1 MDEVRAMVAQ
11 IVLLG
16 YPTYLHGFT
25 TVVLAV
31 ERHSKHAW
39 HPILNHYV

>member
-1 MDEVRAMVAQ
+1 VDEVRPMVAQ

-31 ERHSKHAW
+31 ERHSKHT
-39 HPILNHYV
+39 HGIQSLFTL